1 MGKLSIRTARKAH
14 QGMCRRLRPCSDAFK
29 CSLGARAY
37 RTCMFEILSTIAHLH
52 SPTARV
58 ALRAPGE
65 MESLGFPA
73 HCTYYTRDV
82 ARFGLYR
89 DV

>member
-1 MGKLSIRTARKAH
+1 MLSNARWVRVRIA
-14 QGMCRRLRPCSDAFK
+14 
-29 CSLGARAY
+29 LG
-37 RTCMFEILSTIAHLH
+37 MFEILSTIAHLH
-52 SPTARV
+52 RPTARV

-73 HCTYYTRDV
+73 HCTYYYTRDV